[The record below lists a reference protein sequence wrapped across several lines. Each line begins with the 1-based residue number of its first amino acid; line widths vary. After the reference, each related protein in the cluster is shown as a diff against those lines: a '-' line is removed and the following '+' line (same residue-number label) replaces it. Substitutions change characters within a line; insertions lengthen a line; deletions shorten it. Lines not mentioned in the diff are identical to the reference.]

1 MNNSTNIVALGNHRF
16 LCGDITLGAV
26 QILMGEEL
34 ADVIYSDI
42 PWGPG
47 NQKYWHTMNMV
58 GSTPRTSWTE
68 FLHHFAY
75 ACCGARAPTAPVF
88 VEMGCRW
95 AADLDHAME
104 RHGLNRLERWDITY
118 GPKSKPLPNTLSL
131 YAPTASCLSFS
142 GPPWIPLL
150 LPSPPHG
157 EPVTQAVLD
166 AVVRPGMIVLD
177 PCTGLGMTARI
188 THKLGG
194 RFRGTELNAARLARA
209 IEGVKRGR
217 RV

>member
-1 MNNSTNIVALGNHRF
+1 MNNSTNIATLGDHRF

-26 QILMGEEL
+26 QILMGEDL

-58 GSTPRTSWTE
+58 GSSPRTSWTE
-68 FLHHFAY
+68 FLLHFAN
-75 ACCGARAPTAPVF
+75 ACSIVRAPMAPVF

-95 AADLDHAME
+95 VADLDHAMG
-104 RHGLNRLERWDITY
+104 RHGLNLIDRWAITY

-131 YAPTASCLSFS
+131 YAPSPSSLS
-142 GPPWIPLL
+142 IAYPLQIHRRM
-150 LPSPPHG
+150 PTPPHG
-157 EPVTQAVLD
+157 EPVTQAVLET
-166 AVVRPGMIVLD
+166 VVSPGMIVLD

-194 RFRGTELNAARLARA
+194 KFRGTELNSARLARA